1 MNGYAVFKVQTHSP
15 KQRRGYLTNG
25 VRQPRK
31 YRGCLKM
38 ICKNHERQPSFLG
51 VAVEKLVK
59 NSENSALTLRGR
71 LCLSKKCAVFA
82 FGDAMQRSEQPGAF
96 PTALFELYGATSE
109 GYRPCSQDTIPP

>member
-1 MNGYAVFKVQTHSP
+1 
-15 KQRRGYLTNG
+15 
-25 VRQPRK
+25 
-31 YRGCLKM
+31 M